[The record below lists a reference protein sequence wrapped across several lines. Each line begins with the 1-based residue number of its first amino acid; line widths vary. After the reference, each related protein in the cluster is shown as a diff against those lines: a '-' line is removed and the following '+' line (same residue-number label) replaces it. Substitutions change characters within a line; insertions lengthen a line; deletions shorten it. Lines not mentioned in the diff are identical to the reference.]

1 MDIGPALVAFQAL
14 NIRCVP
20 MTNSLSLNIGVFP
33 GPSLTCLGALGLL
46 GVAGLGH
53 GEDVGYAGLLPPA
66 GLAPRLGHLL
76 THDSCDSLY
85 DSLMTAYLLRPEV
98 SQRAGVVQ
106 QRRLAPGAEPDNDS
120 DDDNDK

>member
-1 MDIGPALVAFQAL
+1 MFRECGRREDECNKKDIGPALVALQAL

-46 GVAGLGH
+46 SVAGLGH

-76 THDSCDSLY
+76 RHMIAVTAC
-85 DSLMTAYLLRPEV
+85 MTA
-98 SQRAGVVQ
+98 
-106 QRRLAPGAEPDNDS
+106 
-120 DDDNDK
+120 